1 MKAVDPGDGTGAVNR
16 VDGPGY
22 GLKLADFYLTLC
34 HDPREVSQAQ

>member
-22 GLKLADFYLTLC
+22 GLKLADFYLILL
-34 HDPREVSQAQ
+34 RSRRYVF